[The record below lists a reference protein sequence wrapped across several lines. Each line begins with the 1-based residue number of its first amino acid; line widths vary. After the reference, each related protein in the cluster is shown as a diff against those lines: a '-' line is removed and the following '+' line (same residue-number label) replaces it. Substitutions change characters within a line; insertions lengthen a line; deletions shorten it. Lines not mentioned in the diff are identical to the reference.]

1 MRLKRMIS
9 VLLAFL
15 SVCSI
20 IPPAAASQEGEN
32 QLIWS
37 RETPVTPD
45 ICTVEAVFDNG
56 SRQTEHYICY
66 TPGGQ
71 ARPVLAYGENIRE
84 KLEFPDAAAQAEGRV
99 LAGINGDYFVMATGM
114 PLGLILH
121 EGKLISSDAGN
132 AAFGFLE
139 DGSAILGMPGLSML
153 LDSDSVSCVISS
165 VNKNYKSGQF
175 CLYSS
180 AWGEQVPL
188 SADYRCLELFPEEGE
203 MLTLGGELH
212 CYTGAERAPETA
224 LPLEEGKLLL
234 CYSGPEEV
242 WQAAGLDHIE
252 RGEML
257 TLTVKAADERFEA
270 CREAMGCLYP
280 LLSEGEVLPGLDD
293 IDKNQAPRTAIGI
306 RGDGSILL
314 YTADGRQSGYA
325 IGLTLQEV
333 AVRLKEL
340 GCVDAGALD
349 GGASTVM
356 ACQLPGEE
364 SCDVRNAPSLGRLRE
379 TPQFLLLT
387 APDEEAGQLETL
399 AVTSEEKVMLPGS
412 SCMLYAGGCDGSG
425 APVALRDI
433 QWSCDSGSIDG
444 SGLFTAAEAPC
455 DAGITAQSG
464 NVVSQFHI
472 PVISQP
478 EEIRIISEENGKEI
492 KQLRALPGSE
502 TSLSVK
508 SLWNGMEVGSADEQF
523 EWKLDGEVGSID
535 GSGLFTASGN
545 AAIGELT
552 VSFGDTVCSLKI
564 MVTDSVICA
573 EDFEE
578 AGTGTASGLTWSP
591 ESNRDKV
598 KYGLGSLRLDY
609 DLAEGSVTF
618 PLENYPTELG
628 STASFWI
635 LSDGSGNNLY
645 SVHEEITILLGRLDH
660 EGWMLFQVNTEVF
673 GRMLALRIG
682 GSGSGSLWLDQ
693 LMLYNAEE
701 PDTEAPV
708 IQIDAVDGIL
718 NASVSDQAEGVLPA
732 SLLCL
737 TANGEALDFRYDGS
751 TGQLT
756 ADLPQ
761 PDPCV
766 RVVLTAYD
774 RSGNYNSASVLV
786 DAGAPSYFPDMIDHW
801 ASRYVDHMRSMGVI
815 AGRLADDGS
824 TYFDPD
830 SKVTRA
836 EFAVMLCRWLKI
848 DTSDYE
854 GALRF
859 ADEEAIPSWALSS
872 VKAAAALGLI
882 QGSPGGEGLY
892 FMPQQLLTRAQ
903 AAVILGRTMPGGRML
918 SDLPWP
924 DAGDIPVWART
935 YVSELAFMGVMTG
948 NGVVFEPNGPL
959 TRAQAAKLL
968 SELS

>member
-1 MRLKRMIS
+1 M
-9 VLLAFL
+9 
-15 SVCSI
+15 
-20 IPPAAASQEGEN
+20 E
-32 QLIWS
+32 LI
-37 RETPVTPD
+37 
-45 ICTVEAVFDNG
+45 
-56 SRQTEHYICY
+56 
-66 TPGGQ
+66 
-71 ARPVLAYGENIRE
+71 
-84 KLEFPDAAAQAEGRV
+84 
-99 LAGINGDYFVMATGM
+99 
-114 PLGLILH
+114 
-121 EGKLISSDAGN
+121 
-132 AAFGFLE
+132 
-139 DGSAILGMPGLSML
+139 
-153 LDSDSVSCVISS
+153 
-165 VNKNYKSGQF
+165 
-175 CLYSS
+175 
-180 AWGEQVPL
+180 
-188 SADYRCLELFPEEGE
+188 PEEGGI
-203 MLTLGGELH
+203 LTLGGELH
-212 CYTGAERAPETA
+212 CYAGAEGAPETA
-224 LPLEEGKLLL
+224 LPLEQGKLLL
-234 CYSGPEEV
+234 CYSGPQEA
-242 WQAAGLDHIE
+242 WQAAGLGNIE
-252 RGEML
+252 PGELL

-270 CREAMGCLYP
+270 CREALGCLYP
-280 LLSEGEVLPGLDD
+280 LLSDGEILPGLDD

-306 RGDGSILL
+306 REDGSILL

-325 IGLTLQEV
+325 IGLTLQEA

-356 ACQLPGEE
+356 ACQMPGEE
-364 SCDVRNAPSLGRLRE
+364 GCTVRNAPSLGRLRE

-387 APDEEAGQLETL
+387 APDGEPGQLETL

-412 SCMLYAGGCDGSG
+412 SCMLFAGGCDGSG
-425 APVALRDI
+425 APAALGDI

-444 SGLFTAAEAPC
+444 SGLFTAPEQPC

-464 NVVSQFHI
+464 SVATQFHI

-478 EEIRIISEENGKEI
+478 DEIRILSEESGKEVR
-492 KQLRALPGSE
+492 QLRVLPGSE
-502 TSLSVK
+502 KSLSVRA
-508 SLWNGMEVGSADEQF
+508 LWNEMEVCAADEQF
-523 EWKLDGEVGSID
+523 EWKLEGEVGSID

-545 AAIGELT
+545 AAIGELS
-552 VSFGDTVCSLKI
+552 VSFGDAVNRLKV

-573 EDFEE
+573 EDFEQ
-578 AGTGTASGLTWSP
+578 ADSGSAPGLTWSP

-598 KYGLGSLRLDY
+598 KYGQGSLRLDY

-618 PLENYPTELG
+618 PLEEYPTELG
-628 STASFWI
+628 STASFWVF
-635 LSDGSGNNLY
+635 SDGSGSNLY
-645 SVHEEITILLGRLDH
+645 SVHEEITILLGRLEH

-682 GSGSGSLWLDQ
+682 GSDSGSLWLDQ
-693 LMLYNAEE
+693 LMLYNTEE

-708 IQIDAVDGIL
+708 IQMAAADGML
-718 NASVSDQAEGVLPA
+718 NAAVSDLAEGVLPA
-732 SLLCL
+732 SLLRL
-737 TANGEALDFRYDGS
+737 TANGEALDFQYDET

-761 PDPCV
+761 PDPCI

-786 DAGAPSYFPDMIDHW
+786 DDGAPPSFPDMTGHW

-848 DTSDYE
+848 ETSDYE

-859 ADEEAIPSWALSS
+859 ADEDTIPSWALSS

-882 QGSPGGEGLY
+882 QGSPGEEGLY

-948 NGVVFEPNGPL
+948 NGVAFDPNGPL